1 MSVSPPGKRRFRPF
15 VSGGLLVLVL
25 VAAGGCGSAGNGD
38 DAVGPREG
46 ASITPAPGGLSTP
59 ISTPTPT
66 PTATAIPAAVGTPT
80 VVVVQGQRPTPALS
94 PTPSVSIVTV
104 GEVAFEVDVSRTPAD
119 RNQGLSG
126 RDGLPPQTGM
136 LFVFQPARASTF
148 WMKGMLFPLDFVW
161 IGEDCTVVGTTP
173 KAPHP
178 ARGTPDSALPA
189 YLSPGPVAHTLEI
202 NAGEVELFQLEVGD
216 RVRFSG
222 FSANGADC

>member
-38 DAVGPREG
+38 DAVGPRDG
-46 ASITPAPGGLSTP
+46 ASLTPALGVLSTP
-59 ISTPTPT
+59 ISTPT
-66 PTATAIPAAVGTPT
+66 ATAIPASVGTPT
-80 VVVVQGQRPTPALS
+80 VVVVPGQRPTPALS
-94 PTPSVSIVTV
+94 PAPSVSIVTV
-104 GEVAFEVDVSRTPAD
+104 GEVAFKVDVSRTPAE

-126 RDGLPPQTGM
+126 RDDLPPQTGM

-173 KAPHP
+173 NAPHP
-178 ARGTPDSALPA
+178 APETPDSALPP
-189 YLSPGPVAHTLEI
+189 YHSPGPVAHTLEI
-202 NAGEVELFQLEVGD
+202 NAGEVELFQLEVWD